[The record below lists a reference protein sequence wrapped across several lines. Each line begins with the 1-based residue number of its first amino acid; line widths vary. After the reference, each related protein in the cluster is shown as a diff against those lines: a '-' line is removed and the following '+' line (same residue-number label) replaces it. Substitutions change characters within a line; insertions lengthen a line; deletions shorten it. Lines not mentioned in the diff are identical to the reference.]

1 MRGIRLLLIASLLC
15 FAIVRDS
22 GSQSRPPPAIA
33 VLFPDVGEPYRG
45 IFLKIIE
52 GIEDRSKVRAVTVAV
67 PATAN
72 SSELNALLH
81 KQEVRIVVALGRYGI
96 KAGSGLDHDLKLMIG
111 GVVNAQASDA
121 EHTHVSSLAPD
132 PALLFARLK
141 LLAPQVKKVNVVY
154 DPLQNAWLIKLAQ
167 QAAKTHG
174 LELVA
179 QEATD
184 IKAALQIYQQI
195 LAKSDPKQDALWL
208 PQDSTTVQDAVVL
221 PLVLRSTWS
230 NNLTVF
236 SSNVSHVSQGV
247 LFAMYADNFEYGRRL
262 GQLALQANR
271 TSGMHPLR
279 EVLMALNKST
289 ASHLSINLTQAQL
302 DEFQLIFP
310 QR

>member
-1 MRGIRLLLIASLLC
+1 MHGIRLLLIACLLC

-22 GSQSRPPPAIA
+22 GSQSRPVPAIA

-52 GIEDRSKVRAVTVAV
+52 GIEDRSKARAVTVAV
-67 PATAN
+67 PATPN

-81 KQEVRIVVALGRYGI
+81 KQDIRMVVALGRYGI
-96 KAGSGLDHDLKLMIG
+96 KASSGLDHDLKLMIG

-141 LLAPQVKKVNVVY
+141 LLTPQVKKVYVVY

-167 QAAKTHG
+167 QAAKAQG

-195 LAKSDPKQDALWL
+195 LAKSEQKQDALWL
-208 PQDSTTVQDAVVL
+208 PQDSTTVQDSVVL

-247 LFAMYADNFEYGRRL
+247 LFAMYADNFEYGRKL

-271 TSGMHPLR
+271 PGGMHPLR

-289 ASHLSINLTQAQL
+289 ASHLSINLSQAQL